1 MTARD
6 PPAPPPAA
14 DKSKRDKTA
23 RKTPAPPAPEPATKI
38 TPVDRKIGEGPGN
51 LRDRAAAFNRRRGG
65 KS

>member
-6 PPAPPPAA
+6 PPAPPPAG
-14 DKSKRDKTA
+14 DKSGRDKPDP
-23 RKTPAPPAPEPATKI
+23 RTPAPPEPEPTTKI

-51 LRDRAAAFNRRRGG
+51 LRDRAAAFKRRRGG